1 MNALIENAKNIVF
14 DVAGV
19 LLGHEPEKFFPLM
32 LPEHVAAKLTPA
44 AVSKNPH
51 WVRMDEGTTTHE
63 DCAKILANDIGEP
76 DWWPYAL
83 HVIEH
88 FHEHMTALP
97 TYTLFPQLHAMGKK
111 VYVITNYEEDIF
123 MRAVNRFPEV
133 FAEADGIIISGREH
147 LLKPYPE
154 IYQLLLSRYDLKA
167 EECVFIDDRED
178 NLEGARKVGMEGIVF
193 TSVNDLL

>member
-1 MNALIENAKNIVF
+1 MKNKNIRIPMPLRYVINTALILALWAVLSTLIGNGTITRYWTGILIMVGINIIL
-14 DVAGV
+14 ATSLNIATGY
-19 LLGHEPEKFFPLM
+19 LGQLPLGHAGFM
-32 LPEHVAAKLTPA
+32 
-44 AVSKNPH
+44 AV
-51 WVRMDEGTTTHE
+51 G
-63 DCAKILANDIGEP
+63 A
-76 DWWPYAL
+76 
-83 HVIEH
+83 
-88 FHEHMTALP
+88 
-97 TYTLFPQLHAMGKK
+97 YTSA
-111 VYVITNYEEDIF
+111 IF

-178 NLEGARKVGMEGIVF
+178 NVEGARKVGMEGIVF